1 LKTSLIGFFEPLLE
15 WDDFLGHVG
24 AEFRL
29 DVVSITRNLKE
40 IQKTCACFAL
50 NAILHKVN

>member
-1 LKTSLIGFFEPLLE
+1 LIGFFEPLLE

-40 IQKTCACFAL
+40 IQKTCACFVL
-50 NAILHKVN
+50 DAIPHKVN